1 MKKIVN
7 IILII
12 FIIISLSGCGSE
24 SVYNTKEKPFIISNI
39 KRLEDGKI
47 VYMKGRWEQLG
58 SEFFATK
65 RQSITVDEDLGY
77 SVGDT
82 INFFKK
88 HDNNTE

>member
-1 MKKIVN
+1 MKKILN

-12 FIIISLSGCGSE
+12 FIVLSLSGCGSE

-39 KRLEDGKI
+39 KRLEDGKV

-65 RQSITVDEDLGY
+65 RQSITVDQDLGY

-82 INFFKK
+82 MNFFKEK
-88 HDNNTE
+88 NDPEE